1 MITNVTST
9 TSASANTAAA
19 NAAMKAS
26 TGMDSDDFLTLFVT
40 QLQNQD
46 PLNPQDSSQ
55 FISQLAQLT
64 QVQQAY
70 NTNTNLQTLIAQG
83 TNSAT
88 LSTTSLIGGQVQAPG
103 SQVSLQSG
111 TSSSINFSLA
121 QAANQVNVSVQ
132 DSTGATVKTI
142 TSGAANAGQGSVTWD
157 GTDNSGNQL
166 ASGAYTFTVSA
177 LDASGNAVTT
187 SPLILGTVTG
197 VDMSGATP
205 MLSIGNIEVDL
216 TTVTTVSTG
225 T

>member
-1 MITNVTST
+1 
-9 TSASANTAAA
+9 
-19 NAAMKAS
+19 MKAS

-83 TNSAT
+83 TNAAT
-88 LSTTSLIGGQVQAPG
+88 LSTTGLIGGTVQAPG
-103 SQVSLQSG
+103 SQVSLTAG
-111 TSSSINFSLA
+111 SSTSINFSLA
-121 QAANQVNVSVQ
+121 SAANQVSVSIQ
-132 DSTGATVKTI
+132 DSTGATVDTI
-142 TSGAANAGQGSVTWD
+142 TAGATAAGQGSVTWA
-157 GTDNSGNQL
+157 GTDSSGNQL
-166 ASGAYTFTVSA
+166 ASGNYTFTVA
-177 LDASGNAVTT
+177 AQDASGNAVTT
-187 SPLILGTVTG
+187 SPLIMGTVTG

-205 MLSIGNIEVDL
+205 MLKIGTMEVDL
-216 TTVTTVSTG
+216 TTVTTVTNG